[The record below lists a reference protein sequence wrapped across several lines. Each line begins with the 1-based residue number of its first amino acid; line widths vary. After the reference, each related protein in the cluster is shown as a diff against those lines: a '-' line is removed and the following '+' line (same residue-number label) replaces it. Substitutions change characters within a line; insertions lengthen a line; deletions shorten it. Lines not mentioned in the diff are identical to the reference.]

1 MLERMEAFF
10 RDRLSEYDEHMRTAI
25 EGADEFYRYTAG
37 LLPMESGAEVLDL
50 GCGTGLELEEY
61 FGLNPGAHITG
72 IDLSEDMLERLAG
85 KFPNRQMQLICAS
98 YFDAELGYERYDAAV
113 SVESLHHFPGERKLG
128 LYRRLH
134 QALKPEGY
142 FVLTDYFAESDA
154 LEREYFETLERL
166 KREQG
171 ISDDA
176 FYHYDTPLTAEHE
189 MEVLKQAGF
198 GEVRVLKSWSTTSV
212 ILARR

>member
-85 KFPNRQMQLICAS
+85 KFLNRQMQRFC
-98 YFDAELGYERYDAAV
+98 DR
-113 SVESLHHFPGERKLG
+113 
-128 LYRRLH
+128 
-134 QALKPEGY
+134 
-142 FVLTDYFAESDA
+142 
-154 LEREYFETLERL
+154 
-166 KREQG
+166 
-171 ISDDA
+171 
-176 FYHYDTPLTAEHE
+176 
-189 MEVLKQAGF
+189 
-198 GEVRVLKSWSTTSV
+198 
-212 ILARR
+212 

>member
-1 MLERMEAFF
+1 
-10 RDRLSEYDEHMRTAI
+10 
-25 EGADEFYRYTAG
+25 
-37 LLPMESGAEVLDL
+37 
-50 GCGTGLELEEY
+50 
-61 FGLNPGAHITG
+61 
-72 IDLSEDMLERLAG
+72 MLERLAG

-176 FYHYDTPLTAEHE
+176 FYHYDTPLTVGHE